1 MRGPIYGEDWK
12 KGGVRQ
18 LQKMEEASN
27 GVERE
32 NATTCDGNRDF
43 IERS

>member
-18 LQKMEEASN
+18 LQKMEASN